1 MVGKGIERVV
11 LPADVAE
18 GSLIFS
24 FGVIGFR
31 DQVWGESGAGGDD
44 ALNPLLDRQ
53 VSRMHLV
60 RTEDIDI
67 AEIKMIGR
75 HIDRDVFSSLISDL
89 QLHLMSD
96 KTEA

>member
-1 MVGKGIERVV
+1 MRISYTVRSRVGDRV
-11 LPADVAE
+11 P
-18 GSLIFS
+18 GSSPVVRTSSTPRCRRLAC
-24 FGVIGFR
+24 V
-31 DQVWGESGAGGDD
+31 GAGGDD